1 MSLIK
6 RLMTR
11 NVGTVD
17 RIIRAVPAV
26 VVAFLWLT
34 ETLTGTALVASA
46 ILAAMLLVTAVTS
59 RCSIYAMLGISTCS
73 TNQSS

>member
-6 RLMTR
+6 RFTTR
-11 NVGTVD
+11 NVGTAD
-17 RIIRAVPAV
+17 RIIRAVPAF
-26 VVAFLWLT
+26 VVAVLWLT
-34 ETLTGTALVASA
+34 ETLSGTALIVSA
-46 ILAAMLLVTAVTS
+46 VLAAMLLVTAVTS